1 MNDLR
6 AGGGRQAP
14 DMARQRQQRT
24 GRHLWNRQVHAGRA
38 FKIRCAT
45 PDQPP
50 AAIRQGNGDETRAAG
65 AGKGQNRQALTV

>member
-6 AGGGRQAP
+6 AGGGHQTLN
-14 DMARQRQQRT
+14 MACQRQQRT
-24 GRHLWNRQVHAGRA
+24 GRHPWRRKVRVGWA

-45 PDQPP
+45 PDQ
-50 AAIRQGNGDETRAAG
+50 ALTAIRQGNGDEAWAAG